1 MCSGS
6 WDATIKLWRLTG
18 EPDVEDDSA
27 YKKRKL
33 NGMGAIEHSDLQVL
47 FLFLI
52 YNTSLAR
59 MTLPGHLL
67 YKVS

>member
-1 MCSGS
+1 M
-6 WDATIKLWRLTG
+6 G

-33 NGMGAIEHSDLQVL
+33 NGMGAIEHSDIQVL

-52 YNTSLAR
+52 HNTSLAQ
-59 MTLPGHLL
+59 MALPGHLL
-67 YKVS
+67 YKVC